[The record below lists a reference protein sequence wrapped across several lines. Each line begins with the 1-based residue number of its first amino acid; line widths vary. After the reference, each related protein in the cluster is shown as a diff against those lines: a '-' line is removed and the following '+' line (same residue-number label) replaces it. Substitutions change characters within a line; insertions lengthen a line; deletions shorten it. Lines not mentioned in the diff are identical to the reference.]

1 MCHRL
6 LPEDAGRIVPRDA
19 EGSASTTNPRRT
31 DMRNT
36 RNLHRWGLMLG
47 GLMICIAAASLG
59 PRKAAFATPSS
70 GFTSQHRYGVQGVPE
85 ITLKTLSPTHQVRI
99 RTEGLSDVHV
109 TTNVVLP
116 GGTSGWHTHPGPS
129 IVVVKSGTA
138 TLYDG
143 DDPTCTPHVVEA
155 GGAFVDIG
163 GGVTFTC
170 CAMRTR

>member
-1 MCHRL
+1 
-6 LPEDAGRIVPRDA
+6 
-19 EGSASTTNPRRT
+19 
-31 DMRNT
+31 
-36 RNLHRWGLMLG
+36 
-47 GLMICIAAASLG
+47 MICIAAASLG

-70 GFTSQHRYGVQGVPE
+70 GFTSSIVTASGVPE

-155 GGAFVDIG
+155 GGVFLDLG
-163 GGVTFTC
+163 GGLTP
-170 CAMRTR
+170 AAQ

>member
-1 MCHRL
+1 
-6 LPEDAGRIVPRDA
+6 
-19 EGSASTTNPRRT
+19 
-31 DMRNT
+31 MRNT
-36 RNLHRWGLMLG
+36 SILHRWALMLG
-47 GLMICIAAASLG
+47 GLLVCIAAASLG
-59 PRKAAFATPSS
+59 PRKAVFATPSS
-70 GFTSQHRYGVQGVPE
+70 GFTSSIVTASGVPE

-143 DDPTCTPHVVEA
+143 DDPTCTPQIVEA

-163 GGVTFTC
+163 GGVVHLLRNENTVNLETVAFQIVP
-170 CAMRTR
+170 AGATRRIDVPSPGVCGF